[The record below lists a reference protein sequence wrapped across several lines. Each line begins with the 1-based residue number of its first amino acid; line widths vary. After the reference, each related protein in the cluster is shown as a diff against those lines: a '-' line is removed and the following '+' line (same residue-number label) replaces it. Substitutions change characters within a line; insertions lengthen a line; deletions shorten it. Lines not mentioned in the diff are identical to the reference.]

1 MTQAV
6 SCQSAIIAYDTVVTN
21 APATSG
27 GFEPTYDAMRPADKP
42 RKNIPT
48 VAGSMNRPACV
59 TVAPK
64 PKPALSGVCTNAGR
78 NAIGA
83 YTPAP
88 NSTGR
93 GLVGRPAG
101 RGLPRMPTSGTP
113 APASTTTHTTTSTS
127 ARTSRPTT
135 RPDSQ
140 PQVGP

>member
-83 YTPAP
+83 YITAP
-88 NSTGR
+88 NSNATR
-93 GLVGRPAG
+93 LVVQTAG
-101 RGLPRMPTSGTP
+101 RRIIRMSTSGT
-113 APASTTTHTTTSTS
+113 
-127 ARTSRPTT
+127 
-135 RPDSQ
+135 
-140 PQVGP
+140 